1 MSQSDFLFFLF
12 WYIIEILVSCQHKIN
27 KYIYIYIYK
36 NKNWNVIFIV
46 ITLLL
51 SYISSHIIH
60 LFSTISLLYFTLLLL
75 NFVSCC
81 YTFSNL
87 FLTLL
92 PFHFS
97 TTLNI
102 NVTLLLSLHLP
113 FIFDSF
119 YPHPITINLLFSLPF
134 YTYFPTQ
141 KNIITLSLTFFA
153 DILFFVSLL

>member
-1 MSQSDFLFFLF
+1 MF
-12 WYIIEILVSCQHKIN
+12 IIII
-27 KYIYIYIYK
+27 
-36 NKNWNVIFIV
+36 
-46 ITLLL
+46 LLL

-119 YPHPITINLLFSLPF
+119 YPHPITINLLFSLSHS
-134 YTYFPTQ
+134 THIFPH
-141 KNIITLSLTFFA
+141 KKILLLSLSLFLRIFYFLYLYFRLVNLC
-153 DILFFVSLL
+153 IL